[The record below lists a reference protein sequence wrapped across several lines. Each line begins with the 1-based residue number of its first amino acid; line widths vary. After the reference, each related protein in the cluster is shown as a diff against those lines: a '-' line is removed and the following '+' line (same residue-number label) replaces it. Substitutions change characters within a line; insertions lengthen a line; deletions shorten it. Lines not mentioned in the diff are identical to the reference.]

1 MGKIAVIGAGSWG
14 TALAQ
19 TLAAAGNEVVM
30 WARKPE
36 VADAITKEHHNPR
49 YLNGVMLSDSIS
61 ATSNLQKCAEHA
73 EALVI
78 VTPSRLTRQFAQDLA
93 PDVEEGTPIVVCSK
107 GVEEGTG
114 LLPVQV
120 FEEVLGNID
129 RLAALS
135 GPNHAEEVILGVPA
149 GTVIASRSKTT
160 AHYFRDLFTT
170 SYFRCYTSPDY
181 VGVELCAAFKNVIAI
196 ANGMSVAMQLGDNA
210 SSSLLTRGL
219 AEVSRLV
226 VALGGDART
235 CLGLAGVGDLIATCS
250 SEHSR
255 NRALGAFLVEGGTLA
270 AFEEKMQ
277 MVAEGAVACKTVTEL
292 ARQHDVEMPIAEAV
306 RQVLWEGRDPH
317 EIIETL
323 FERPVKAEQ
332 E

>member
-1 MGKIAVIGAGSWG
+1 MRAVAVIGSGTWG
-14 TALAQ
+14 TAIAHLI
-19 TLAAAGNEVVM
+19 AGKNVAVRM
-30 WARKPE
+30 WTRGAD
-36 VADAITKEHHNPR
+36 VADAINATHRNPR
-49 YLNGVMLSDSIS
+49 HL
-61 ATSNLQKCAEHA
+61 
-73 EALVI
+73 
-78 VTPSRLTRQFAQDLA
+78 
-93 PDVEEGTPIVVCSK
+93 PDVELTGVTASASFEESLRGVDAAIFVCPSSY
-107 GVEEGTG
+107 
-114 LLPVQV
+114 LRFIAMSCAPFIASDLPVIVLTKGIEAQTGFTMV
-120 FEEVLGNID
+120 ELLEDVLGNPSRI
-129 RLAALS
+129 ACLS
-135 GPNHAEEVILGVPA
+135 GPNHAEEVSRGLPA
-149 GTVIASRSKTT
+149 ATVVASSDK
-160 AHYFRDLFTT
+160 ACSLHFQDLFNTSTFRVYTT
-170 SYFRCYTSPDY
+170 SDVT
-181 VGVELCAAFKNVIAI
+181 GVELCAASKNVIAI

-210 SSSLLTRGL
+210 SASLMTRG
-219 AEVSRLV
+219 

>member
-1 MGKIAVIGAGSWG
+1 MSSVAVIGSGTWG
-14 TALAQ
+14 TAVAHLI
-19 TLAAAGNEVVM
+19 AGKNVAVRM
-30 WARKPE
+30 WTRSAD
-36 VADAITKEHHNPR
+36 VADAINAAHRNPR
-49 YLNGVMLSDSIS
+49 HL
-61 ATSNLQKCAEHA
+61 
-73 EALVI
+73 
-78 VTPSRLTRQFAQDLA
+78 
-93 PDVEEGTPIVVCSK
+93 PDVELAGVTASASFEESLRGVDAAIFVCPSSY
-107 GVEEGTG
+107 
-114 LLPVQV
+114 LRSIASSCASFIASDLPVIVLTKGIEAQTGFTMV
-120 FEEVLGNID
+120 ELLEDVLGNPSRI
-129 RLAALS
+129 ACLS
-135 GPNHAEEVILGVPA
+135 GPNHAEEVSRGLPA
-149 GTVIASRSKTT
+149 ATVVASSDE
-160 AHYFRDLFTT
+160 ACSLYFQDLFNTSMFRVYTT
-170 SYFRCYTSPDY
+170 SDVT
-181 VGVELCAAFKNVIAI
+181 GVELCAASKNVIAI

-210 SSSLLTRGL
+210 SASLMTRGL
-219 AEVSRLV
+219 AEVTRLV

-255 NRALGAFLVEGGTLA
+255 NRALGSFLVEGGTLA

-292 ARQHDVEMPIAEAV
+292 ARLHDVEMPIAEAV

>member
-49 YLNGVMLSDSIS
+49 YLSGMMLSDSIS
-61 ATSNLQKCAEHA
+61 ATSNLRECAEHA

-78 VTPSRLTRQFAQDLA
+78 VTPSRLMRQFAQDLCPIA
-93 PDVEEGTPIVVCSK
+93 EKDTPIVICSK

-149 GTVIASRSKTT
+149 GTVIASRSRAT

-181 VGVELCAAFKNVIAI
+181 VGVELCARSRTLSLSRWAQRMA
-196 ANGMSVAMQLGDNA
+196 LA
-210 SSSLLTRGL
+210 S
-219 AEVSRLV
+219 
-226 VALGGDART
+226 
-235 CLGLAGVGDLIATCS
+235 ATI
-250 SEHSR
+250 
-255 NRALGAFLVEGGTLA
+255 
-270 AFEEKMQ
+270 
-277 MVAEGAVACKTVTEL
+277 
-292 ARQHDVEMPIAEAV
+292 P
-306 RQVLWEGRDPH
+306 P
-317 EIIETL
+317 
-323 FERPVKAEQ
+323 P
-332 E
+332 